1 MRQKL
6 FHVMAGLSL
15 LLCVAA
21 AGFWVRSYWR
31 LDGLSHFDKSISDVR
46 IDSVSCGSG
55 TVALVHLVLT
65 PTTTESN
72 VLSSRFPRWRA
83 SADPNPKVSMGR
95 ALSETRTEGF
105 ERAGLGWRHGQ
116 KTWNL
121 GTMSDERVLFL
132 PCWLLVLVFA
142 VLPVSWCRSELR
154 RRRRAKLG
162 HCPKCGYD
170 LRATRDRCP
179 ECGAIPAAPATAA

>member
-1 MRQKL
+1 MRRKL
-6 FHVMAGLSL
+6 FHVIAGLSL
-15 LLCVAA
+15 LLCVAT
-21 AGFWVRSYWR
+21 AGFWVRSYWW
-31 LDGLSHFDKSISDVR
+31 LDGLSHFRKSISDVR
-46 IDSVSCGSG
+46 TDGVCCGWG
-55 TVALVHLVLT
+55 TVMLVHQVLT

-72 VLSSRFPRWRA
+72 VLSLRFPRWLA
-83 SADPNPKVSMGR
+83 SSDPNPEVSMGR
-95 ALSETRTEGF
+95 ALSIARTEGF

-154 RRRRAKLG
+154 RRRRAKVGL
-162 HCPKCGYD
+162 CPKCGYD
-170 LRATRDRCP
+170 LCATPNRCP
-179 ECGAIPAAPATAA
+179 ECGAIPAAPPTAA